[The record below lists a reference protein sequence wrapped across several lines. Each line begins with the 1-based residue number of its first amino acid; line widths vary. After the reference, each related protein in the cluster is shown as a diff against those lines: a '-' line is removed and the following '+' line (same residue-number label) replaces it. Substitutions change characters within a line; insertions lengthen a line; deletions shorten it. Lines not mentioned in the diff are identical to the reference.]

1 MLILL
6 IILSSFLG
14 QIDFAETAEI
24 AESAEISF
32 PSQTK
37 YSPPII
43 TFVHGVNPYLD
54 FFFQMSKKSDLPPI
68 PLIRSAEWIRGI
80 DGNF

>member
-43 TFVHGVNPYLD
+43 TFVHGVNPYLEN
-54 FFFQMSKKSDLPPI
+54 FFQMSKISDFPPI
-68 PLIRSAEWIRGI
+68 PPIRSAEKIRGI

>member
-24 AESAEISF
+24 SESAEISF

-43 TFVHGVNPYLD
+43 TFVHGVNPYLEH
-54 FFFQMSKKSDLPPI
+54 FFQMGKKSNLPPI
-68 PLIRSAEWIRGI
+68 PLIRSAEQIRGI
-80 DGNF
+80 GGNF

>member
-24 AESAEISF
+24 SESAEISF

-54 FFFQMSKKSDLPPI
+54 FFFRWVRKATFRQF
-68 PLIRSAEWIRGI
+68 R
-80 DGNF
+80 